1 MYAYTPYKFWLPT
14 YMLCAVVDIL
24 EFGKKILSVFDSK
37 KEFAGGYRPA
47 SVPRLFQG
55 AGKTSLARHLI

>member
-1 MYAYTPYKFWLPT
+1 
-14 YMLCAVVDIL
+14 MLCAVVDIL